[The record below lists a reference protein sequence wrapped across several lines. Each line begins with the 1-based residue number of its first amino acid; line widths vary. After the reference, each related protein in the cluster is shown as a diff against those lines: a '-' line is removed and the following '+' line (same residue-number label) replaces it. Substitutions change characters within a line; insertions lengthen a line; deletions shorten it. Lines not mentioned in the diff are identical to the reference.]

1 MDNTNKRRK
10 MKRIKHNDL
19 THYFLRDHKD
29 LPRAYLRKC
38 EKFFQTIQDRLITK
52 KDAAYLYKQQAS
64 SSKQQALRKIKEDND
79 FLDKQSNAEYYDSK

>member
-19 THYFLRDHKD
+19 THYFFRDHKD

-52 KDAAYLYKQQAS
+52 KDAAYLYKQQAT

>member
-64 SSKQQALRKIKEDND
+64 SNKQQALRKIKEDDD